1 MSATL
6 ILTPSIQTVSPS
18 TTQLVPPPVWQS
30 VNVRAVA
37 ESALFRKPTALA
49 AEGTEEVGAVM
60 TAMPINPP
68 STSPVFAYPNPEPP
82 CRFAR

>member
-30 VNVRAVA
+30 VNVRAFAILAVSTRLGA
-37 ESALFRKPTALA
+37 WVDGRTES
-49 AEGTEEVGAVM
+49 VGAAIIPTPM
-60 TAMPINPP
+60 IPP
-68 STSPVFAYPNPEPP
+68 NMSPVIA
-82 CRFAR
+82 